1 MALIDDLENDVISV
15 ISNTWSIRNGQ
26 VVPYSQDVI
35 LAGGAVRLEAALL
48 YADLSDSTGLSMQ
61 FDRRIA
67 AKVIKCFLRC
77 ASRVIRARGGEIR
90 SFDGDRV
97 MGIFLGPQ
105 KESDAVLCALNI
117 NYTFCEI
124 IKPRLET
131 RYPVLATDYDLGHC
145 VGVDSS
151 EVLVVR
157 GGVVNHNDLVWVGRA
172 PNVAAKLSSLRESP
186 YCSFITSTVY
196 SRIDDSLKFSSDGI
210 PAWERREW
218 SELDGMRHVYRS
230 SFWSQP

>member
-1 MALIDDLENDVISV
+1 MALIDDLDNDVISV
-15 ISNTWSIRNGQ
+15 ISNTWSIRSGQ
-26 VVPYSQDVI
+26 VVPYSQDVA
-35 LAGGAVRLEAALL
+35 LAGGAVRLEATIL

-117 NYTFCEI
+117 NYAFSEI
-124 IKPRLET
+124 IRPRLET
-131 RYPVLATDYDLGHC
+131 KYPVL
-145 VGVDSS
+145 
-151 EVLVVR
+151 
-157 GGVVNHNDLVWVGRA
+157 
-172 PNVAAKLSSLRESP
+172 
-186 YCSFITSTVY
+186 
-196 SRIDDSLKFSSDGI
+196 
-210 PAWERREW
+210 
-218 SELDGMRHVYRS
+218 
-230 SFWSQP
+230 